1 MHDVWC
7 SYQNH
12 KKSKSKSVID
22 TMNTTNTDF
31 CKGKLYSKEAVL
43 PVSQILFS
51 DTPYK
56 TTQKLI
62 MNTNGMNSINE

>member
-1 MHDVWC
+1 
-7 SYQNH
+7 
-12 KKSKSKSVID
+12 
-22 TMNTTNTDF
+22 MNTTNTDF